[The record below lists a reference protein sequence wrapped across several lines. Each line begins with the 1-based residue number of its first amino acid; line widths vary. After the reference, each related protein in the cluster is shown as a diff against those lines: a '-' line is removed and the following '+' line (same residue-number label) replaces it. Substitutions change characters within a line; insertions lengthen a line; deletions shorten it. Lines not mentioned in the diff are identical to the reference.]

1 MIKNK
6 NILITGGNSGI
17 GLFAIIN
24 LLKTKNNL
32 YIVIKSELRKHE
44 FLKTIEKYFDKKY
57 LSKYLNIIENCDL
70 ANLENIEKIKDYF
83 ISKKI
88 FLDVIILNAGLQYTC
103 LLYTSPSP
111 RDRYGSRM
119 PSSA

>member
-24 LLKTKNNL
+24 LLKTKNSI
-32 YIVIKSELRKHE
+32 YVVIKSELRKNE
-44 FLKTIEKYFDKKY
+44 FLKTIEKYFDKNY

-70 ANLENIEKIKDYF
+70 ADLKNIKKIKDYLN
-83 ISKKI
+83 SKKI
-88 FLDVIILNAGLQYTC
+88 FLDIVNILISL
-103 LLYTSPSP
+103 
-111 RDRYGSRM
+111 DI
-119 PSSA
+119 

>member
-32 YIVIKSELRKHE
+32 YVVIKSGLRTVSYTHLRAHE
-44 FLKTIEKYFDKKY
+44 T
-57 LSKYLNIIENCDL
+57 
-70 ANLENIEKIKDYF
+70 
-83 ISKKI
+83 
-88 FLDVIILNAGLQYTC
+88 V
-103 LLYTSPSP
+103 
-111 RDRYGSRM
+111 
-119 PSSA
+119 

>member
-32 YIVIKSELRKHE
+32 YVVIKSESRKNE
-44 FLKTIEKYFDKKY
+44 FLKIIEKYFDKNYLNKY
-57 LSKYLNIIENCDL
+57 LRIIENCDL
-70 ANLENIEKIKDYF
+70 SNLENIKKIKDYF
-83 ISKKI
+83 ISKKL
-88 FLDVIILNAGLQYTC
+88 F
-103 LLYTSPSP
+103 
-111 RDRYGSRM
+111 
-119 PSSA
+119 

>member
-6 NILITGGNSGI
+6 NFLITGGNSGI

-32 YIVIKSELRKHE
+32 YVVIKSELRKNE
-44 FLKTIEKYFDKKY
+44 FLKKIEEYFDKNY
-57 LSKYLNIIENCDL
+57 ISKYLNIIENCDL
-70 ANLENIEKIKDYF
+70 SNLENIRKIKDYF

-88 FLDVIILNAGLQYTC
+88 FKYFLFCNLINYC
-103 LLYTSPSP
+103 
-111 RDRYGSRM
+111 
-119 PSSA
+119 

>member
-6 NILITGGNSGI
+6 NFLITGGNSGI

-32 YIVIKSELRKHE
+32 YVVIKSELRKHA
-44 FLKTIEKYFDKKY
+44 FFKIIEKYFDKNY

-70 ANLENIEKIKDYF
+70 SDLENLKKVKDYF

-88 FLDVIILNAGLQYTC
+88 FLLI
-103 LLYTSPSP
+103 
-111 RDRYGSRM
+111 M
-119 PSSA
+119 

>member
-32 YIVIKSELRKHE
+32 YVVIKSELRKNE
-44 FLKTIEKYFDKKY
+44 FLKTIEKYFDKNH
-57 LSKYLNIIENCDL
+57 LSKY
-70 ANLENIEKIKDYF
+70 
-83 ISKKI
+83 
-88 FLDVIILNAGLQYTC
+88 C

-111 RDRYGSRM
+111 RDRQKSRM

>member
-32 YIVIKSELRKHE
+32 YVVIKSELRKNE
-44 FLKTIEKYFDKKY
+44 FLNTIQKY
-57 LSKYLNIIENCDL
+57 LSHCSFRLYQLL
-70 ANLENIEKIKDYF
+70 LQVHNL
-83 ISKKI
+83 
-88 FLDVIILNAGLQYTC
+88 
-103 LLYTSPSP
+103 
-111 RDRYGSRM
+111 
-119 PSSA
+119 

>member
-32 YIVIKSELRKHE
+32 YVVIKSGFRKNE
-44 FLKTIEKYFDKKY
+44 FLKTIQKY
-57 LSKYLNIIENCDL
+57 
-70 ANLENIEKIKDYF
+70 
-83 ISKKI
+83 
-88 FLDVIILNAGLQYTC
+88 
-103 LLYTSPSP
+103 
-111 RDRYGSRM
+111 
-119 PSSA
+119 